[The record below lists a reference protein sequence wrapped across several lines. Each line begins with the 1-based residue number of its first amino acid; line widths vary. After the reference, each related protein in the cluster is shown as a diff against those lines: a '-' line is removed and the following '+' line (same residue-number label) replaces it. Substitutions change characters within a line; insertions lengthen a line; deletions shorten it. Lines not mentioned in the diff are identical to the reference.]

1 MSKGSVVL
9 IGCSVFE
16 AEIEALCAASWPGME
31 VRLITSMLHME
42 PGRLE
47 AMLREAVDEA
57 LAQGQRVVL
66 LYGDCCPRM
75 ADIEAMPGVA
85 RTQGANCCQLLMGRE
100 TWRRLSREGAFFLPL
115 EWLRRWRE
123 VFEHGL
129 GLHGAE
135 APAVMGVMN
144 QKLVYL
150 DSGLVPPPVALL
162 EACAEFCG
170 LPVETLAVS
179 LEPLKASI
187 QEALDRLQARGL
199 TP

>member
-1 MSKGSVVL
+1 MTEGSVVL

-16 AEIEALCAASWPGME
+16 AEIQALGAANWPGIE
-31 VRLITSMLHME
+31 LRLITSMLHME

-47 AMLREAVDEA
+47 GLLREAVDEA
-57 LAQGQRVVL
+57 LAQGHRVVL

-123 VFEHGL
+123 VFELGL

-135 APAVMGVMN
+135 ASTVMGVTN

-170 LPVETLAVS
+170 LPIATLAVS
-179 LEPLKASI
+179 LEPLRISI
-187 QEALDRLQARGL
+187 QEALDRLQAGEL
-199 TP
+199 TT